1 MAPQEGRDGGKSWLS
16 LGAELHAEGQ
26 VRLATALWGERAE
39 VSICETDPVRAAP
52 RPGRG
57 AGGGRV
63 WVLQS
68 RTWVWVQALSPAS
81 CVTLMTFLGLS
92 EPWFS
97 QRENRSHPPSTR
109 VPCLCPIPPPEQR
122 WHVLALIGC

>member
-26 VRLATALWGERAE
+26 VLLVMALCGEHAE
-39 VSICETDPVRAAP
+39 VSICEGSCACCSPA
-52 RPGRG
+52 G
-57 AGGGRV
+57 GGGRV

-81 CVTLMTFLGLS
+81 CATLATFLGLS

-109 VPCLCPIPPPEQR
+109 ESCLCPIPPPEQR
-122 WHVLALIGC
+122 WHVLALSGC